1 MIHHYL
7 ASAKWWANEQL
18 LGYFLYWGFKHW
30 PVIACLQKVYELH
43 WIMTWLSFVSDKC
56 LQSLDVTTLEL
67 FCQQYEWYDKIWM
80 DVGCFGKDPCDWLVY
95 LPTIHSGDEF
105 CGKLV
110 GKCTRLQLCLIY
122 IFGSNA
128 TDGTIRRIKILVSR
142 VCLWIRDI
150 CKDIIWASQ
159 NDTRENNINNYTNI
173 HALRYYGVVLN
184 WLFWVFLFLHFLF
197 APRK

>member
-18 LGYFLYWGFKHW
+18 LGNFLYWGFKHW

-56 LQSLDVTTLEL
+56 ENQVLMSQRLNCFVNSMSDMTKFEWMLDV
-67 FCQQYEWYDKIWM
+67 
-80 DVGCFGKDPCDWLVY
+80 LVRIHATGWKK

-122 IFGSNA
+122 IFGNNA
-128 TDGTIRRIKILVSR
+128 TDGTKPDQNIGFQGVS
-142 VCLWIRDI
+142 
-150 CKDIIWASQ
+150 
-159 NDTRENNINNYTNI
+159 
-173 HALRYYGVVLN
+173 LN
-184 WLFWVFLFLHFLF
+184 QGHL
-197 APRK
+197 